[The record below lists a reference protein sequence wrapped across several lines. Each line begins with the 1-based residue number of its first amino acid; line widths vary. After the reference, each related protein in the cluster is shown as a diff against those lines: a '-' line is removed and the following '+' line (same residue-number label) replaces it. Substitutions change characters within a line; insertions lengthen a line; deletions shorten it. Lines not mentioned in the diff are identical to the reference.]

1 MTTWDEK
8 VDLLVGGS
16 GAAAMSAAIAGKNA
30 GLNVLIVESTDRW
43 GGTTSISGGGLW
55 LPNHPDMAKLGK
67 QDSIEKALEY
77 MDVTIGDVGPAS
89 SPERRRAYL
98 ETIPAVYNLF
108 RSKGLRWALSKDYP
122 DYYPDKPGG
131 MDGGRAVETE
141 PFDSKRLGTWFDVS
155 RAKEGGV
162 PLPLKTDDVWLMSRS
177 WSTFDGFVRAAKVMG
192 RTAKGIVTGKKLV
205 GLGGAYASGLMKI
218 VRDLRIPVRLNTPI
232 TRVIKDDSGA
242 VVGAEVMTPDGPRTI
257 RAEAGVMLGTGGF
270 ARNTEWREKY
280 HGVPGYTSAPVG
292 DLGTGIQVGIDAGA
306 DVALMDDAWWGASIP
321 LPSGEALFVLNE
333 RSDPFSIMVDQS
345 GRRFVNESAS
355 YIDVG
360 HAILERN
367 KETPAIPCWL
377 IMDARHRRKYLFNAA
392 VTGLKSLKENGT
404 YVTAPTLETLAIKL
418 DMEPGVLAETVTR
431 FNGFCVTGVDEDFNR
446 GATSYDNYYGDP
458 GVKPNPNLGPI
469 EKGPFHA
476 VKIVPGDLGTKGG
489 LLTDEHARV
498 LDTAGNVIPGL
509 YAAGNTTASVMGRT
523 YPGAG
528 STIGPATV
536 FGYLA
541 GVHAAA
547 RVNAST
553 TNARTSK

>member
-1 MTTWDEK
+1 
-8 VDLLVGGS
+8 
-16 GAAAMSAAIAGKNA
+16 MSAAIAAKNQ
-30 GLNVLIVESTDRW
+30 GLTVLIVESTDKW

-55 LPNHPDMAKLGK
+55 FPNHPDMAKLGK

-77 MDVTIGDVGPAS
+77 MDVCIGDVGPAS

-98 ETIPAVYNLF
+98 ETIPTVFNLF
-108 RSKGLRWALSKDYP
+108 RSLGLNWALSADYP
-122 DYYPDKPGG
+122 DYYPDRPGG

-141 PFDSKRLGTWFDVS
+141 PFDSKRLGAWFEVS

-162 PLPLKTDDVWLMSRS
+162 PMPLKTDDVWLMTRS
-177 WSTFDGFVRAAKVMG
+177 WSTLQGFGRAAKVVG
-192 RTAKGIVTGKKLV
+192 RTAKGALTGKKLV

-218 VRDLRIPVRLNTPI
+218 VRDLKIHVRLNTAI
-232 TRVIKDDSGA
+232 TGLVKEDGV
-242 VVGAEVMTPDGPRTI
+242 VVGATVSTPDGPRTI
-257 RAEAGVMLGTGGF
+257 RAKAGVMLGTGGF

-280 HGVPGYTSAPVG
+280 HGVSGFTSAPVG
-292 DLGTGIQVGIDAGA
+292 DIGTGIQAGIDAGA

-333 RSDPFSIMVDQS
+333 RSDPYSIMVDQS

-360 HAILERN
+360 HAMLERN
-367 KETPAIPCWL
+367 KEVPAIPSWL

-392 VTGLKSLKENGT
+392 LTGLKPLKEAGI

-418 DMEPGVLAETVTR
+418 DMEPSVLAKTVKC
-431 FNGFCVTGVDEDFNR
+431 FNGFCATGVDEDFDR
-446 GATSYDNYYGDP
+446 GRTAYDNYYGDP

-476 VKIVPGDLGTKGG
+476 VQIVPGDLGTKGG

-498 LDTAGNVIPGL
+498 IDTDGNVIEGL

-536 FGYLA
+536 FGYLGA
-541 GVHAAA
+541 IHAAT
-547 RVNAST
+547 RVGVA
-553 TNARTSK
+553 AATSK

>member
-1 MTTWDEK
+1 MSQWDEE

-16 GAAAMSAAIAGKNA
+16 GAAAMSAAIAAKEA
-30 GLNVLIVESTDRW
+30 GLTVLIVESTDKW

-67 QDSIEKALEY
+67 HDSIDKALEY
-77 MDVTIGDVGPAS
+77 LEACIGDVGPAS
-89 SPERRRAYL
+89 SLERRRAYL
-98 ETIPAVYNLF
+98 ENIAPVYNLF
-108 RSKGLRWALSKDYP
+108 RARGLKWALSKDYP
-122 DYYPDKPGG
+122 DYYPDRPGG
-131 MDGGRAVETE
+131 MDGGRAVESE
-141 PFDSKRLGTWFDVS
+141 PFDSKRLGSWFDVS

-177 WSTFDGFVRAAKVMG
+177 WSTFTGFVRAAKVMG

-205 GLGGAYASGLMKI
+205 GLGGAYASGLMQI
-218 VRDLRIPVRLNTPI
+218 VRDHKIPVRLNTPI
-232 TRVIKDDSGA
+232 TRVIKEDGR
-242 VVGAEVMTPDGPRTI
+242 VVGAYVHGPDGVRTI
-257 RAEAGVMLGTGGF
+257 RTRAGVMLGTGGF

-392 VTGLKSLKENGT
+392 VMGLKPLKENGT
-404 YVTAPTLETLAIKL
+404 YVSAPSLDTLAAKL
-418 DMEPGVLAETVTR
+418 DMAPEVLAATVER
-431 FNGFCVTGVDEDFNR
+431 FNGFCVTGVDEDFGR
-446 GATSYDNYYGDP
+446 GNTAYDNYYGDP
-458 GVKPNPNLGPI
+458 GVKPNPNLGPL

-498 LDTAGNVIPGL
+498 IDTEGNVIDGL

-547 RVNAST
+547 RVSADV
-553 TNARTSK
+553 AAD

>member
-1 MTTWDEK
+1 MTTWDEE
-8 VDLLVGGS
+8 VDLLVAGS
-16 GAAAMSAAIAGKNA
+16 GAAAMSAAIAAKNA
-30 GLNVLIVESTDRW
+30 GLNVLIVESTDKW

-55 LPNHPDMAKLGK
+55 FPNHPDMAKLGK
-67 QDSIEKALEY
+67 HDSMDKALEY
-77 MDVTIGDVGPAS
+77 LEACIGDVGPAS

-98 ETIPAVYNLF
+98 ETIPTVYNLF
-108 RSKGLRWALSKDYP
+108 RSKGLRWALSADYP
-122 DYYPDKPGG
+122 DYYPDRPGG
-131 MDGGRAVETE
+131 MDGGRAIETE
-141 PFDSKRLGTWFDVS
+141 PFDSKRLGSWFDVS

-177 WSTFDGFVRAAKVMG
+177 WSTFSGFVRAAKVVG
-192 RTAKGIVTGKKLV
+192 RTVGGAVTGKKLV

-218 VRDLRIPVRLNTPI
+218 VRDMRIPVRLNTPI
-232 TRVIKDDSGA
+232 TRVIKEDGE
-242 VVGAEVMTPDGPRTI
+242 VVGAEVSGPDGPITI
-257 RAEAGVMLGTGGF
+257 RTRAGVMLGTGGF

-292 DLGTGIQVGIDAGA
+292 DLGTGIQVGIDAGG

-321 LPSGEALFVLNE
+321 LPNGETLFVLNE
-333 RSDPFSIMVDQS
+333 RSDPYSMMVDQS

-392 VTGLKSLKENGT
+392 VTGLKELKANGT
-404 YVTAPTLETLAIKL
+404 YITAPTLETLAIKL
-418 DMEPGVLAETVTR
+418 DMDPKVLRETTTR
-431 FNGFCVTGVDEDFNR
+431 FNGFCATGVDEDFGR
-446 GATSYDNYYGDP
+446 GNTAYDNYYGDP

-498 LDTAGNVIPGL
+498 IDTDGNVIPGL

-536 FGYLA
+536 FGYLG
-541 GVHAAA
+541 GVHAAE
-547 RVNAST
+547 RVAV
-553 TNARTSK
+553 AAE

>member
-1 MTTWDEK
+1 MPEFDEE

-16 GAAAMSAAIAGKNA
+16 GAAAMSAAIAAKNQ
-30 GLNVLIVESTDRW
+30 GLTVLIVESTDKW

-55 LPNHPDMAKLGK
+55 FPNHPDMAKLGK

-77 MDVTIGDVGPAS
+77 MDVCIGDVGPAS
-89 SPERRRAYL
+89 SLERRRAYL
-98 ETIPAVYNLF
+98 ETIPTVFNLF
-108 RSKGLRWALSKDYP
+108 RSLGLKWALSADYP
-122 DYYPDKPGG
+122 DYYPDRPGG

-141 PFDSKRLGTWFDVS
+141 PFDSKRLGAWFDVS

-162 PLPLKTDDVWLMSRS
+162 PMPLKTDDVWLMTRS
-177 WSTFDGFVRAAKVMG
+177 WSTLQGFGRAAKVVG
-192 RTAKGIVTGKKLV
+192 RTAKGALTGKKLV

-218 VRDLRIPVRLNTPI
+218 VRDLKIPVRLNTAI
-232 TRVIKDDSGA
+232 TGLVKEDGA
-242 VVGAEVMTPDGPRTI
+242 VVGATVSTPDGPRTI
-257 RAEAGVMLGTGGF
+257 RAKAGVMLGTGGF

-280 HGVPGYTSAPVG
+280 HGVSGFTSAPVG
-292 DLGTGIQVGIDAGA
+292 DIGTGIQAGIDAGA

-333 RSDPFSIMVDQS
+333 RSDPYSIMVDQS

-367 KETPAIPCWL
+367 KEVPAIPSWL

-392 VTGLKSLKENGT
+392 LTGLKPLKEAGI

-418 DMEPGVLAETVTR
+418 DMEPSVLAQTVER
-431 FNGFCVTGVDEDFNR
+431 FNGFCATGVDEDFDR
-446 GATSYDNYYGDP
+446 GRTAYDNYYGDP

-476 VKIVPGDLGTKGG
+476 VQIVPGDLGTKGG

-498 LDTAGNVIPGL
+498 IDTDGNVIEGL

-536 FGYLA
+536 FGYLGA
-541 GVHAAA
+541 IHAAT
-547 RVNAST
+547 RVGVA
-553 TNARTSK
+553 AATSK

>member
-1 MTTWDEK
+1 MTTWDEE
-8 VDLLVGGS
+8 VDLLVAGS

-30 GLNVLIVESTDRW
+30 GLTVLIVESTDKW

-55 LPNHPDMAKLGK
+55 FPNHPDMAKLGK
-67 QDSIEKALEY
+67 HDSMDKALEY
-77 MDVTIGDVGPAS
+77 LEACIGDVGPAS

-98 ETIPAVYNLF
+98 ETIPTVYNLF
-108 RSKGLRWALSKDYP
+108 RSKGLRWALSADYP
-122 DYYPDKPGG
+122 DYYPDRPGG
-131 MDGGRAVETE
+131 MDGGRAIETE
-141 PFDSKRLGTWFDVS
+141 PFDSKRLGSWFDVS

-177 WSTFDGFVRAAKVMG
+177 WSTFSGFVRAAKVVG
-192 RTAKGIVTGKKLV
+192 RTVGGAVTGKKLV

-218 VRDLRIPVRLNTPI
+218 VRDMRIPVRLNTPI
-232 TRVIKDDSGA
+232 TRVIKEDGE
-242 VVGAEVMTPDGPRTI
+242 VVAAEVSGPDGPITI
-257 RAEAGVMLGTGGF
+257 RTRAGVMLGTGGF

-292 DLGTGIQVGIDAGA
+292 DLGTGIQVGIDAGG

-321 LPSGEALFVLNE
+321 LPNGETLFVLNE
-333 RSDPFSIMVDQS
+333 RSDPYSMMVDQS

-392 VTGLKSLKENGT
+392 VTGLKELKANGT
-404 YVTAPTLETLAIKL
+404 YITAPTLETLAIKL
-418 DMEPGVLAETVTR
+418 DMDPKVLRETTTR
-431 FNGFCVTGVDEDFNR
+431 FNGFCATGVDEDFGR
-446 GATSYDNYYGDP
+446 GNTAYDNYYGDP

-498 LDTAGNVIPGL
+498 IDTDGNVIPGL

-536 FGYLA
+536 FGYLG
-541 GVHAAA
+541 GVHAAE
-547 RVNAST
+547 RVAV
-553 TNARTSK
+553 AAE